1 MQSVIA
7 TVITTR
13 FLNLITMKT
22 HEDAN
27 MKRYLT

>member
-1 MQSVIA
+1 
-7 TVITTR
+7 VITTR